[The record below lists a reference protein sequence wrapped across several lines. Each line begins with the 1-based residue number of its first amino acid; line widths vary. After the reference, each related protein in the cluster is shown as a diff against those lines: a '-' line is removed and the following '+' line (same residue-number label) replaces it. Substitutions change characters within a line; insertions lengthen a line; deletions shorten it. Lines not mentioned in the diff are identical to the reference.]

1 MPGKKSTRK
10 RKQNQKVRGNKNNA
24 NQNNIN
30 IKIGTKSRAKRSG
43 SSAAKPPAS
52 SNIVVHVAAP
62 QPQPQHQHI
71 HQNPVIKESPPVAA
85 KPESNSPFVQ
95 PPVSNSPF
103 VQPPVQ
109 NSPFTQPN
117 NVYHRDHNASNFG
130 PVPMTPPKSKK
141 KRVSLNNNAPSI
153 HEYYSTPPEE
163 PYEHIY
169 IDPAER
175 ITEVFD
181 TQNIYE
187 KRTPKAK
194 SPMPDVDQ
202 LTAGFHFDF
211 NRNPDIAEL
220 ESYDATPQ
228 PMSQFSTPAEAVTST
243 LSSRLKRRKP
253 RQLDYGQ
260 PEPQPQLEY
269 ESVPQLEYH
278 PSPQVENHP
287 EPKPA
292 TAEQLISN
300 LEEHLANKGN
310 KDNDVS
316 KEHLNE
322 DEQRLYMSILA
333 GKASMKSLSDRNN
346 RSVFEGL
353 AEKMGVPVSAKDKKE
368 DMYKKLFPK
377 ILEAQTKT
385 NNKKNKNKNK
395 HNIKFK

>member
-30 IKIGTKSRAKRSG
+30 IKIGAKSRAKRSG

-71 HQNPVIKESPPVAA
+71 HPVIKESPPVAA

-187 KRTPKAK
+187 QRT
-194 SPMPDVDQ
+194 PMPDVDQ

-243 LSSRLKRRKP
+243 LSSRLKRRTP
-253 RQLDYGQ
+253 RQLDYDPEDQ
-260 PEPQPQLEY
+260 P
-269 ESVPQLEYH
+269 PQLEYH
-278 PSPQVENHP
+278 PTPQVENHP

-300 LEEHLANKGN
+300 LDEHLANKGN
-310 KDNDVS
+310 KNDEVS
-316 KEHLNE
+316 KEYLNAA
-322 DEQRLYMSILA
+322 EQKLYTSILG
-333 GKASMKSLSDRNN
+333 GKATVKSLSDRNN

-353 AEKMGVPVSAKDKKE
+353 AEKMGVSVGAKDTKE
-368 DMYKKLFPK
+368 DMYKKLFPE
-377 ILEAQTKT
+377 ILREQTRKDR
-385 NNKKNKNKNK
+385 KNK